1 MDVPFQLAID
11 RQVLLPDRF
20 LYRLG
25 SGIDGP
31 LLLIQGR
38 IRGGHA
44 VDQLGS
50 VEPDI
55 PFPLAEAGSRV
66 YIFQRLIQI
75 SPLLGLR
82 RSQIRTVV
90 SVMIGTVQIPVGRI
104 RESGDEIIQGSQIR
118 LRVLRACHQV

>member
-38 IRGGHA
+38 IRGHT

-66 YIFQRLIQI
+66 YIFQRLIQT

>member
-1 MDVPFQLAID
+1 MPYRYRSPSYNHRTPARNLHFIKMDVPFQLAID

-38 IRGGHA
+38 IRSGHA

-55 PFPLAEAGSRV
+55 PFPLAEAGSPCLYLPTPYPDKPPAR
-66 YIFQRLIQI
+66 
-75 SPLLGLR
+75 P
-82 RSQIRTVV
+82 
-90 SVMIGTVQIPVGRI
+90 P
-104 RESGDEIIQGSQIR
+104 
-118 LRVLRACHQV
+118 

>member
-11 RQVLLPDRF
+11 RQVLLPDRL

-31 LLLIQGR
+31 LLFIQGR

-118 LRVLRACHQV
+118 LWVLRACHQI